1 MPSSIGSTWRS
12 TSASASTMRPCR
24 SSTAPPAST
33 TATTARRTAIS
44 NGSGAGLRY
53 TPRDYRTRPE
63 PAMLDEIKKDAQ
75 TRMNKSVESLR
86 HDLTKVRTG
95 RASTALVDHLK
106 VNYYGSDM
114 PLTQVASVAVND
126 ARSLT
131 ITPWEKQ
138 MVSAVEKAII
148 NSDLGLTP
156 NTAGTVIRINLPAL
170 TEERRKELS
179 KHVHGA
185 GENPKIAIRN
195 IRRDANSQVK
205 ELLKEKE
212 ITEDDASRSEAEIQK
227 LTDEGIKN
235 VDDVVKAKE
244 QELMAV

>member
-1 MPSSIGSTWRS
+1 VI
-12 TSASASTMRPCR
+12 
-24 SSTAPPAST
+24 
-33 TATTARRTAIS
+33 
-44 NGSGAGLRY
+44 N
-53 TPRDYRTRPE
+53 
-63 PAMLDEIKKDAQ
+63 EIKKDAQ
-75 TRMNKSVESLR
+75 TRMSKSVEALR

-114 PLTQVASVAVND
+114 PLTQVASVAVTD

-138 MVSAVEKAII
+138 MVAAVEKAILA
-148 NSDLGLTP
+148 SDLGLTP

-179 KHVHGA
+179 KHVHA
-185 GENPKIAIRN
+185 EGEEAKIAIRN
-195 IRRDANSQVK
+195 VRRDANQQVK
-205 ELLKEKE
+205 ELLKDKQ
-212 ITEDDASRSEAEIQK
+212 ITEDEASRSEDDIQK
-227 LTDEGIKN
+227 LTDKAIKD
-235 VDDVVKAKE
+235 VDEVVKAKE